1 MDAQAVLATARSGDV
16 PSSWYV
22 WPLRRDYVLRSAF
35 AWAGIALLGLVL
47 FIPACISAL
56 PTFPQRHA
64 GGIIFTSVI
73 LLVLGALAVGGAG
86 VSIYDFYRLR
96 YANDYWLV
104 LTPDEFIK
112 AEPRKIVHVPLEHV
126 GDIVMRGVKLPEDDR
141 ESARTLMRSGI
152 LGNMFGVGRLRRE
165 PKTPPSLSF
174 IDRRTDKSV
183 VVSTDE
189 SFDSLYSLEQ
199 ILSDTVRAKQRRR
212 TG

>member
-1 MDAQAVLATARSGDV
+1 MDAQAVLTTARSGDV
-16 PSSWYV
+16 PSSWFV

-35 AWAGIALLGLVL
+35 AWAGAALLGLVL

-56 PTFPQRHA
+56 PTFPHRTT

-86 VSIYDFYRLR
+86 ISIYDFYRLKR
-96 YANDYWLV
+96 ANDYWLV
-104 LTPDEFIK
+104 LTPDEFVK
-112 AEPRKIVHVPLEHV
+112 AEPGKVVHVPLEHV
-126 GDIVMRGVKLPEDDR
+126 GDIIMRGVKLPQDDR
-141 ESARTLMRSGI
+141 ESANSLIRSGV
-152 LGNMFGVGRLRRE
+152 LGNVLGTGRLKRE

-174 IDRRTDKSV
+174 LDRRTDKSV

-189 SFDSLYSLEQ
+189 SFDSLITLEQ